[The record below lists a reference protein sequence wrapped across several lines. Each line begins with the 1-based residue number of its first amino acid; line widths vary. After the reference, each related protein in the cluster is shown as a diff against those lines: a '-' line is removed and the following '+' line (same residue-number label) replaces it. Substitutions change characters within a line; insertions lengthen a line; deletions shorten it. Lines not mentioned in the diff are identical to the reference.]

1 MSPLPRACN
10 TVQMQ
15 SIIQALTWREAT
27 RKFDT
32 EKKLTS
38 EQLYILVEA
47 ARLSPSSFGLQP
59 WKLVVVSDPVV
70 RAKLREASWNQ
81 PQITEASQLF
91 VFAAQMPTPELVDAF
106 VANISATRGAPVKS
120 LAGLSQMIKGSIE
133 SKTEAERIE
142 WAKKQAY
149 LALGVTLA
157 SAAVLSI
164 DACPM
169 EGFDADKYDEI
180 LGLSER
186 DLHTA
191 VIMTVGFR
199 IAEEAAIELK
209 KVRPAKEDQ
218 IIEV

>member
-1 MSPLPRACN
+1 ME
-10 TVQMQ
+10 

-27 RKFDT
+27 KKFDT
-32 EKKLTS
+32 EKKLTN
-38 EQLYILVEA
+38 EQLDTLIEA
-47 ARLSPSSFGLQP
+47 ARLAPSSFGLQP
-59 WKLVVVSDPVV
+59 WKLVVVSDPEV
-70 RAKLREASWNQ
+70 RAKLREVSWNQ

-91 VFAAQMPTPELVDAF
+91 VFTAQMPTSELVDAF
-106 VANISATRGAPVKS
+106 VANISATRGVPAES

-133 SKTEAERIE
+133 GRSEAERLE

-164 DACPM
+164 DSCPM
-169 EGFDADKYDEI
+169 EGFDPAKYDEI

-186 DLHTA
+186 GLYAT
-191 VIMTVGFR
+191 VIMAVGFR
-199 IAEEAAIELK
+199 TAEEAAIESK

-218 IIEV
+218 IIKI